1 MYAVKRP
8 ESLRAQA
15 VAQIRLAIVTGRL
28 AAGSMHSEQ
37 TIAAGMTIS
46 RTPVREALL
55 QLATEGLVEF
65 VPQRGVRVTELDAGH
80 LGHVFQFRAAIETYC
95 AAALAAHPR
104 KEVLA
109 ALDAA
114 LGRQDDLIAAGDH
127 PGWVEANMEFHAIL
141 VRGAGNPLLDQAF
154 AGLASH
160 AMRLSHRM
168 EAGKARMR
176 ASLAAQRAIADAI
189 RRRDPERAR
198 KLAGELLSVSALLM
212 NQMFSEPAAEP

>member
-15 VAQIRLAIVTGRL
+15 VAQIREAIVGGRL
-28 AAGSMHSEQ
+28 APGSMHSEQ
-37 TIAAGMTIS
+37 TIAAGMSIS

-55 QLATEGLVEF
+55 QLASEGLVEF

-80 LGHVFQFRAAIETYC
+80 LGHVFQFRAAIETHC
-95 AAALAAHPR
+95 ATALASHPR

-109 ALDAA
+109 ALDATLA
-114 LGRQDDLIAAGDH
+114 RAEDLIAAGDH
-127 PGWVEANMEFHAIL
+127 AGWVEANIEFHTIL
-141 VRGAGNPLLDQAF
+141 VRSAGNPLLDQAF
-154 AGLASH
+154 ANLASH

-168 EAGKARMR
+168 ETQKARMR
-176 ASLAAQRAIADAI
+176 ESLAAQRAIVETI

-198 KLAGELLSVSALLM
+198 RLAAEHLSVSALMM
-212 NQMFSEPAAEP
+212 NQMFSEPAGEP